1 MAYDYGFAS
10 VYDRFTE
17 NAEPQKR
24 GRWALDLLRMHGV
37 TGGILLDLACGTGK
51 ITEAYVKAGFDV
63 IGADLSEDML
73 DLARE
78 RFAASGADVLLLNQ
92 DMRELDLFG
101 TVNACVCT
109 LDSVNHLTEE
119 ADVQRVFDRVS
130 LFTEPGGVFVFDVNT
145 PYKHEHVLGDNA
157 FVYEDDGAFL
167 VWQNFFDPALC
178 TVQELL
184 DVFTENPD
192 GTYQRDSDEIIERA
206 YPTDRLISMLK
217 KAGFSGV
224 SVYGDLTDQPP
235 ADTEERV
242 WFVAVK

>member
-24 GRWALDLLRMHGV
+24 GRWARDLLRMHGI

-51 ITEAYVKAGFDV
+51 ITEAYVNAGFDV

-109 LDSVNHLTEE
+109 FKSKPVIKMNI
-119 ADVQRVFDRVS
+119 
-130 LFTEPGGVFVFDVNT
+130 GN
-145 PYKHEHVLGDNA
+145 
-157 FVYEDDGAFL
+157 
-167 VWQNFFDPALC
+167 
-178 TVQELL
+178 
-184 DVFTENPD
+184 
-192 GTYQRDSDEIIERA
+192 
-206 YPTDRLISMLK
+206 
-217 KAGFSGV
+217 
-224 SVYGDLTDQPP
+224 YGDRKLFFKSSYQFYRIFIRHGAPDYLTACRLKP
-235 ADTEERV
+235 
-242 WFVAVK
+242 